1 MRFNELSKL
10 ILLATITSLVAAGCS
25 TAGKNKRP
33 TNNHGGGD
41 YDYDMVNPDDIGGTW
56 MPGDLP
62 LGGERF
68 EDFTR
73 LTDAET
79 GVFSP
84 VYFAY
89 NAHNIPAHE
98 LGKIRAV
105 SDFLSNNPGIVLIVE
120 GHCDERGTSEYNITL
135 GEYRA
140 QNVRE
145 QLIAQGIQAANIQ
158 TSSFGEEK
166 PVDFSHNESGWSKNR
181 RAEFAFY
188 RR

>member
-10 ILLATITSLVAAGCS
+10 IMLATIASFAAAGCS
-25 TAGKNKRP
+25 TAGKNNKTSQP
-33 TNNHGGGD
+33 GD
-41 YDYDMVNPDDIGGTW
+41 SHYGDTLYPDDIESQWG
-56 MPGDLP
+56 PGDIP
-62 LGGERF
+62 LSGKRF
-68 EDFTR
+68 EETHTR

-79 GVFSP
+79 GVFTP

-89 NAHNIPAHE
+89 NAHNIPANE
-98 LGKIRAV
+98 LAKISSVA
-105 SDFLSNNPGIVLIVE
+105 DFLAANSGIDLVVE

-145 QLIAQGIQAANIQ
+145 LLIAQGIQSTRIQ
-158 TSSFGEEK
+158 TTSFGEEN
-166 PVDFSHNESGWSKNR
+166 PVDFNHNESGWSKNR